1 MTMRNLMLPGAL
13 MVLGVLACLDAPQAI
28 QAQQAGSL
36 KEKLEIGT
44 VRIVVGQRAMNL
56 TLTYNADTNYASS
69 TSSSTEKSFRC
80 EEWVTAMDSGRVGEV
95 VRSYRDLVSS
105 NTSGEGD
112 MKITIPG
119 SDWKNNQTFVLRV
132 KSDGSREITHE
143 TYDYI
148 SADDRAYVQL
158 DTDADLLPGRDAKVG
173 ESWKVSKEK
182 LGRIGLT
189 THLDTI
195 ETSDITVKFESVAAA
210 DNGDKI
216 ARLAVSGSFRVKT
229 FYNSGYGAEPETDF
243 ASDATISGF
252 AQFNVTRGQMAHY
265 EWKGDASGKGR
276 LNGGQV
282 KASATFAE
290 TNDYGYVTVL
300 DNKADNGK
308 EGPDSVTDI
317 QTFKH
322 GAVEPGH
329 VLIGRNDGKTT
340 RIQVLDTASRKI
352 VRTVLAMPGRNTVS
366 TLALSPDRKRVA
378 FSSNLN
384 SAISIADADVFVLEL
399 ETGKINQ
406 VSPGWADNNGIA
418 KALDTGKT
426 TTVTGRIVWYD
437 NDERYRCDRHDGF
450 TGSAH
455 IDHTACHVVVG
466 SDGKFTLTGVPVGA
480 SILLQVSGRLPNYSN
495 GKMREGLEA
504 WAGMVTVS
512 MVLEEGGKDL
522 GDLRIHSNF
531 VNSSYDRPSWQGD
544 TLWVNESGWTRAY
557 KAGYPKDSWQMVEL
571 GKTLDLLHGGFS
583 VSPDG
588 KLIAQCRSSSGG
600 TGVVNVYDTSGKH
613 HWACEVPGAVVDFKT
628 EGVWTSEGNW
638 ACAAGIEQTMGKT
651 AWGAP
656 GLVIAQPAQK
666 AAGLYR
672 ACPQLC
678 GHTMVSVAVDQ
689 ASSTGFFV
697 THKYLADKQMTY
709 GDAWAWDATTDTLT
723 RLTSLGDVICVASYG
738 R

>member
-1 MTMRNLMLPGAL
+1 MRKLMLPGAL
-13 MVLGVLACLDAPQAI
+13 MVLGVLACLDVPQTI
-28 QAQQAGSL
+28 HAQQAGAL
-36 KEKLEIGT
+36 KEKLETGT

-56 TLTYNADTNYASS
+56 TLTYNAGTNYASS
-69 TSSSTEKSFRC
+69 SASATEKSFRC
-80 EEWVTAMDSGRVGEV
+80 EEWVTAMDSGRVSEV
-95 VRSYRDLVSS
+95 VRSYRDLASS
-105 NTSGEGD
+105 NTTGEGD
-112 MKITIPG
+112 LKITVPG
-119 SDWKNNQTFVLRV
+119 SDWKNNQTFALRV

-143 TYDYI
+143 TYDFI
-148 SADDRAYVQL
+148 SADDRTYVQL
-158 DTDADLLPGRDAKVG
+158 DTDADLLVGRDAKVG

-195 ETSDITVKFESVAAA
+195 DTSDITAKFESVAAA

-216 ARLAVSGSFRVKT
+216 ARLAVSGTFRVKT
-229 FYNSGYGAEPETDF
+229 FYNSGYGTEPETDF
-243 ASDATISGF
+243 TSDATISGF
-252 AQFNVTRGQMAHY
+252 AQFNLTRGQMVHY
-265 EWKGDASGKGR
+265 EWKGEASGKGR
-276 LNGGQV
+276 LNGGEV
-282 KASATFAE
+282 SAAATFAE
-290 TNDYGYVTVL
+290 VNDYGYVVVL
-300 DNKADNGK
+300 DTKAENGK
-308 EGPDSVTDI
+308 EGPDAANDI

-329 VLIGRNDGKTT
+329 VLIGRNDGKVT
-340 RIQVLDTASRKI
+340 RIQVLDPASRKI
-352 VRTVLAMPGRNTVS
+352 VKTVLAMPGANS
-366 TLALSPDRKRVA
+366 IGNLALSPDRKRVA

-384 SAISIADADVFVLEL
+384 AAISLASTDVFVLEL

-437 NDERYRCDRHDGF
+437 DDERYRRDRHDGF

-466 SDGKFTLTGVPVGA
+466 ADGKFTLTGVPVGT
-480 SILLQVSGRLPNYSN
+480 SILLKVSGRLPSYSN
-495 GKMREGLEA
+495 GKMREGLAA

-512 MVLEEGGKDL
+512 MVLEENGKDL
-522 GDLRIHSNF
+522 GDVRINPNF
-531 VNSSYDRPSWQGD
+531 VDGKYDRPSWQGEN
-544 TLWVNESGWTRAY
+544 LWINESSWTRCY
-557 KAGYPKDSWQMVEL
+557 KAGYPKHSWQMVDL

-613 HWACEVPGAVVDFKT
+613 QWSSEVPGAVVDFKT
-628 EGVWTSEGNW
+628 EGVWTSDGNW
-638 ACAAGIEQTMGKT
+638 ACAAGIEQTMGKSF
-651 AWGAP
+651 WGAP

-672 ACPQLC
+672 AWPQLC
-678 GHTMVSVAVDQ
+678 GHTMVSIAVDQ
-689 ASSTGFFV
+689 TSNTGFFV
-697 THKYLADKQMTY
+697 THKYFADKQVTH